1 MMALVVQIGVTNSHG
16 GIQPIETLEI
26 RRLEPLRVS
35 DRPDLIVY
43 PYMATVHE
51 FRDGGFAPGQTAT
64 LEHRYGDGAK
74 TLVSNALAALGYPE
88 SEVR

>member
-1 MMALVVQIGVTNSHG
+1 MALVVQIGVTNSRG

-26 RRLEPLRVS
+26 RRLEPLRLS
-35 DRPDLIVY
+35 ESPDLEVY
-43 PYMATVHE
+43 PYVATVHE
-51 FRDGGFAPGQTAT
+51 FRDGVPVPAQTAT
-64 LEHRYGDGAK
+64 LAHRYGDGAK